1 MFVPAYQQAGAAGAQ
16 PLFMQPGAA
25 SPAQPQAPQP
35 QEPQTQPQPQPSASQ
50 AFILN
55 PAAQAQHRSGIPQA
69 PAASAMPVGAALAS
83 LEPAPAAPLQ
93 QQQQPTAATTT
104 FVPAGITPPAATATA
119 AAPVETV
126 ERVPIVPCPPEV
138 VRCTLGAVPP
148 AGMLGK
154 TGIPLTAVVRP
165 LAVAAGTEAD
175 AAVPLVP
182 FEKTGIVRCR
192 GCRTYINPY
201 VAFVDGGRRWKCNLC
216 GFVNDVRAEYYS
228 PVVAATG
235 QRRDVASRPELTH
248 ACVEFCASTEY
259 MSRAPMPPVY
269 VFVVD
274 VSATAVAQGLVAAV
288 AEGLRAWVRGFAGHR
303 RTRVGFVLYDSRV
316 TYVNLRASPAR
327 RPVLQVCGDLDECE
341 RIGALPPS
349 RYEELVVNLADNAA
363 AVERLLADLPAMCAG
378 TRDAGVA
385 YQSAVAAACQCLKP
399 WGGRIVSFV
408 SGLPNVGNSAL
419 APRGADDF
427 ARRGGLT
434 AAQAQEREAGFA
446 RALATDA
453 GEYAKSIALECS
465 RRQCTVDVVLTG
477 ARHQE
482 LATLAQM
489 AQFTGGEVLHL
500 PGFAPADAPD
510 LARALGALLARP
522 VAWEAVVRFRYSEG
536 LRAQDYHGNFFLRST
551 DLLVVPCADGGK
563 AVTVHMAVA
572 GTPAPQCRGPAGDA
586 AFLQVA
592 YLYTSSLGERR
603 IRVAT
608 LPLPL
613 TDSLA
618 AVYSSVDGDC
628 LVAALAKMCADKL
641 LAAKVTDAREAL
653 LTKAVSI
660 LSAYRSFAI
669 GGNGSGVSGAA
680 NALATAPSMATLPLY
695 LLALLKSPM
704 LVVAAPDVRPD
715 VRAAAIAATRTMPV
729 EHLLVALHPQLLDL
743 SSIVEEAEKNA
754 SAEGGEDAEVATPP
768 LLPLTEASLSPAA
781 AYLLN
786 CGDRVLVY
794 VGRAAGPQFLTLLFG
809 VESRADIAHRAF
821 PRLETAASRA
831 VWRLVDAIVAA
842 RVAAQL
848 DPPPVHV
855 TLDDRDLARYLIADR
870 TRNFYNYQEFVDQ
883 LQRNV
888 LKKN

>member
-1 MFVPAYQQAGAAGAQ
+1 MFVPAFQQAGAAGAQ
-16 PLFMQPGAA
+16 PLFMQPGAPA
-25 SPAQPQAPQP
+25 PAQ
-35 QEPQTQPQPQPSASQ
+35 PQTQPQQEQPPQEQPSASQ

-55 PAAQAQHRSGIPQA
+55 PAAQAQHRGGIQQTA
-69 PAASAMPVGAALAS
+69 GAATMPVGAALAS
-83 LEPAPAAPLQ
+83 LEPTAAQSAP
-93 QQQQPTAATTT
+93 QQQPAAAATTT
-104 FVPAGITPPAATATA
+104 FVPAATPVAAAAAATA
-119 AAPVETV
+119 AAAPEMV
-126 ERVPIVPCPPEV
+126 ERVPIVPCPAEV
-138 VRCTLGAVPP
+138 MRCTLGAVPS
-148 AGMLGK
+148 ASMLSK

-175 AAVPLVP
+175 AVVPLVP
-182 FEKTGIVRCR
+182 FDKTGIVRCR

-201 VAFVDGGRRWKCNLC
+201 VAFVDGGRRWKCNVC

-228 PVVAATG
+228 PLVAATG
-235 QRRDVASRPELTH
+235 QRRDLASRPELTH
-248 ACVEFCASTEY
+248 GCVEFCASTEY
-259 MSRAPMPPVY
+259 MSRAPMPPVF

-274 VSATAVAQGLVAAV
+274 VSATAVAQGLVAGV
-288 AEGLRAWVRGFAGHR
+288 AQGLLDWVSGFGGHR

-341 RIGALPPS
+341 HIGALPPS
-349 RYEELVVNLADNAA
+349 RYEEIVVNLVDNAA
-363 AVERLLADLPAMCAG
+363 TVTRFLTDLPAMCTG
-378 TRDAGVA
+378 TRDTGVA

-408 SGLPNVGNSAL
+408 SALPNVGNSAL

-427 ARRGGLT
+427 ARRGGLS
-434 AAQAQEREAGFA
+434 AAQAQEREAAFA

-477 ARHQE
+477 AAHQE

-500 PGFAPADAPD
+500 PGFTPADAPD
-510 LARALGALLARP
+510 LARALGALLTRP

-536 LRAQDYHGNFFLRST
+536 LRAHDYHGNFFLRST
-551 DLLVVPCADGGK
+551 DLLVIPCADGGK
-563 AVTVHMAVA
+563 ALTVHLGVA
-572 GTPAPQCRGPAGDA
+572 GTPAPQCRGPAGAA
-586 AFLQVA
+586 AFVQVA
-592 YLYTSSLGERR
+592 YLYTSSQGERR

-608 LPLPL
+608 LPLPV

-618 AVYSSVDGDC
+618 AVYSSIDGDC
-628 LVAALAKMCADKL
+628 LVAALAKMAADKL
-641 LAAKVTDAREAL
+641 LTAKITDAREAL
-653 LTKAVSI
+653 LAKAVAI
-660 LSAYRSFAI
+660 LAAYRAFCNGGGNSGGA
-669 GGNGSGVSGAA
+669 GGNGAGG
-680 NALATAPSMATLPLY
+680 NTLALPPALATLPLY

-715 VRAAAIAATRTMPV
+715 VRAAAVAAARTLPV

-743 SSIVEEAEKNA
+743 
-754 SAEGGEDAEVATPP
+754 TPLMADP
-768 LLPLTEASLSPAA
+768 AAAPPMLALTEASLSPAA

-786 CGDRVLVY
+786 CGARILVF

-809 VESRADIAHRAF
+809 VESRADITHRTL
-821 PRLETAASRA
+821 PRLDTPQSRA
-831 VWRLVDAIVAA
+831 VWGLIDALAAA

-848 DPPPVHV
+848 DPPAVRV
-855 TLDDRDLARYLIADR
+855 TLDDRDLARYLVADR